1 MLDIGLLGLGTV
13 GVGIVQILEE
23 RKDYLEK
30 LIKKE
35 INISKILVKDIEKI
49 RDIEIDRRKL
59 TTDIHEIIQDN
70 SIDVIIEVM
79 GGLDKPYEYIK
90 EALNRGK
97 NVITA
102 NKAVVAKHLEE
113 LTDLA
118 RKNNKLFLY
127 EASVGGGIPIIKPLK
142 EQININEIQ
151 EIKGILNGTS
161 NYILTRM
168 VTDDLSFKE
177 ALEISQNLGYAEAD
191 PTDDIEGYDTRR
203 KLRILSTIAFK
214 DRINEDNISCYG
226 INSISFKDI
235 RNIKKMN
242 CTIKLLG
249 TAVLNNN
256 KYHASVEPVILS
268 QDSYLGK
275 VDNAKNLVS
284 FIGDMVGEL
293 RFFGEGAGRFPT
305 ANAVLSDLIDITT
318 NTYPKVSLEVNM
330 DLDNMNRLCKGKYY
344 MRIDTRENTN
354 DKIEKYIKEN
364 GIIENMIEK
373 KEGIIFT
380 TKSISKEKLERMTD
394 LFKIDK
400 KDYFTARLE
409 V

>member
-1 MLDIGLLGLGTV
+1 MLNIGLLGLGTV

-23 RKDYLEK
+23 RKGYLEK

-49 RDIEIDRRKL
+49 RDIEINRGKL
-59 TTDIHEIIQDN
+59 TTDVHEIIEDDG
-70 SIDVIIEVM
+70 IDVIIEVM

-90 EALNRGK
+90 EALSRGK

-118 RKNNKLFLY
+118 RKNNKFFLY
-127 EASVGGGIPIIKPLK
+127 EASVGGGIPIIKPLQ

-151 EIKGILNGTS
+151 QIKGILNGTS
-161 NYILTRM
+161 NYILTKM
-168 VTDDLSFKE
+168 VTDDLSFTE

-214 DRINEDNISCYG
+214 NRINEDNISCYG

-235 RNIKKMN
+235 RNIKNMN

-249 TAVLNNN
+249 TAVLNHNR
-256 KYHASVEPVILS
+256 YYASVEPVILS

-284 FIGDMVGEL
+284 FIGNMVGEL

-305 ANAVLSDLIDITT
+305 ANAILSDLIDITT
-318 NTYPKVSLEVNM
+318 NTYPKVNLGMNVN
-330 DLDNMNRLCKGKYY
+330 LDNMNRLYKGKYY
-344 MRIDTRENTN
+344 MRVDTRENTG
-354 DKIEKYIKEN
+354 DKIEKHIKDN

-373 KEGIIFT
+373 KESIIST
-380 TKSISKEKLERMTD
+380 TKTISTEKLERMAD
-394 LFKIDK
+394 LFKLDK